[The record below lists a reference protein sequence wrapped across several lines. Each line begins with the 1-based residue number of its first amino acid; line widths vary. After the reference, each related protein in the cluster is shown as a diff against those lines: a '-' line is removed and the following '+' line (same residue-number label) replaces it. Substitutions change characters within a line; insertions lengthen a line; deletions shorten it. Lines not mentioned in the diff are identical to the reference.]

1 MIDIGINLLRVPK
14 LPILAFENK
23 KIPTGNAFLNIIFTN
38 FLFVKS

>member
-1 MIDIGINLLRVPK
+1 MIDIGVNFLRVPK

-23 KIPTGNAFLNIIFTN
+23 KIPTGINFLNIKFTN